1 MIMEG
6 KLIIVSAP
14 SGSGKTTIVRELLGR
29 NPNLEFSV
37 SACSRPKREHE
48 VHGKDY
54 YFISEEEFREKIK
67 SDSFVEWEEVYP
79 GSFYGTLKSEL
90 QRIWNKG
97 NHVVFDVDVI
107 GGLNIK
113 KQFGEQALS
122 LFIMPPSIAELEKRL
137 LARQTETAETLKKRL
152 DKAEYEVGFS
162 KEFDAVVINDVLQE
176 AINEADSIINKFVS
190 GK

>member
-1 MIMEG
+1 MEG

-14 SGSGKTTIVRELLGR
+14 SGSGKTTIVRELLKL
-29 NPNLEFSV
+29 NPKLEFSV

-54 YFISEEEFREKIK
+54 YFISEEEFRSKINK
-67 SDSFVEWEEVYP
+67 DSFVEWEEVYP

-90 QRIWNKG
+90 HRIWGKG

-113 KQFGEQALS
+113 KQFGSQALS
-122 LFIMPPSIAELEKRL
+122 VFIMPPSIEELENRL
-137 LARQTETAETLKKRL
+137 RARKTETEESLKKRIN
-152 DKAEYEVGFS
+152 KAEYEMTFS
-162 KEFDAVVINDVLQE
+162 KDFDTIVINDVLE
-176 AINEADSIINKFVS
+176 DAINKAEKLINNFIS
-190 GK
+190 ES